1 MKIFLNTSNID
12 NPTIEITETKKTTMN
27 FEQYV
32 IFEKKCSSPANLQW
46 NDRLMENPRTDLDN
60 EINNMINTHTRLKCL
75 VNFDRMFK
83 RNGKFGKDVDLII
96 EPKSNSVKMFPQNE
110 KQLFNANKRIN
121 ELNIGLNLLFNLR
134 MKKIIK

>member
-46 NDRLMENPRTDLDN
+46 NDRLMEDPRTDLDN
-60 EINNMINTHTRLKCL
+60 EINNMINT
-75 VNFDRMFK
+75 MFK
-83 RNGKFGKDVDLII
+83 RNGKFGKHVDLII

-134 MKKIIK
+134 MKTIIK

>member
-32 IFEKKCSSPANLQW
+32 IFQKQCSSPANLQW
-46 NDRLMENPRTDLDN
+46 IDKLMENPRTDLDN

-134 MKKIIK
+134 LKTIIK

>member
-46 NDRLMENPRTDLDN
+46 NDRLMEDPRTDLDN
-60 EINNMINTHTRLKCL
+60 EINNMINTYTRFKCL
-75 VNFDRMFK
+75 VNYDRMWK
-83 RNGKFGKDVDLII
+83 RDKKFGVVDLVQ
-96 EPKSNSVKMFPQNE
+96 KSNSVKMFPVHEVRLNRLE
-110 KQLFNANKRIN
+110 KVIN
-121 ELNIGLNLLFNLR
+121 ELNIELKLLFNLR